1 LTLSAAVAA
10 TDDLPPAPPT
20 QVQAIDVPGDQG
32 GAIEINWT
40 LSPDDHPRFRG
51 VGSASV
57 LGAGGPTT
65 VYRDNGVDGYRVYRR
80 LEDVETQLIAEVAPG
95 QAHHIDVNEIN
106 GVTYAYEVR
115 VVDGPHEVGE
125 VVEPGSSQDLAR
137 TAFALRNTDQ
147 VPGWFD
153 PTDDRVDFDDFFIF
167 ADNFGRRLVD

>member
-1 LTLSAAVAA
+1 M
-10 TDDLPPAPPT
+10 
-20 QVQAIDVPGDQG
+20 
-32 GAIEINWT
+32 
-40 LSPDDHPRFRG
+40 
-51 VGSASV
+51 
-57 LGAGGPTT
+57 
-65 VYRDNGVDGYRVYRR
+65 
-80 LEDVETQLIAEVAPG
+80 
-95 QAHHIDVNEIN
+95 IN

-167 ADNFGRRLVD
+167 ADNFGKSGTYTGGSAAADDSLEGL